1 MYNPGTKLKTRPL
14 IIESILGQ
22 GGFGITYK
30 ARHSDFKFPVVLKTP
45 NPSFKGEQNFFKYL
59 QQFRKEGKILA
70 QISVDEPPN
79 IVRVSELLE
88 EDGIPWLIMDY
99 IQGKNLYELVS
110 QEGKVS
116 EEKAI
121 NYIQPIAEALG
132 KCHELGIIHRDVR
145 PRNIVVREGS
155 EIPVLIDFGIAAEL
169 GIKSTSKPAYR
180 LFSPWEQQTKG
191 EKAPTLDIYALAA
204 SLYYLVTG
212 ETPTPSFMRK
222 LENQEL
228 LPPKELNSSIS
239 GDLNLAILM
248 GMAVEQEDR
257 PQSIEEWLRLFPSKD
272 KTQNKVELRSD
283 VGVDYG
289 QLEKL
294 LTAGQWRDA
303 DLETRKL
310 MLKAANRR
318 KEQCWFREE
327 DIKNFPCADLR
338 TIDELWLKY
347 SDGKFG
353 FSVQKQIWESLGAG
367 ISDEAEEQL
376 GDRLG
381 WRSQGK
387 WLYYPELTFDL
398 TAPNGHLPSS
408 VGGGRWE
415 DWHGWWGLF
424 SRAKNCNL

>member
-59 QQFRKEGKILA
+59 QQFKKEGKILVD
-70 QISVDEPPN
+70 ISVDEPPN
-79 IVRVSELLE
+79 IVRASELLE

-116 EEKAI
+116 EEIAV
-121 NYIQPIAEALG
+121 NYIRPIAEALK
-132 KCHELGIIHRDVR
+132 KCHHLGIIHRDIR
-145 PRNIVVREGS
+145 PRNIVVRERS
-155 EIPVLIDFGIAAEL
+155 DIPVLLDFGLAVEL

-180 LFSPWEQQTKG
+180 LFSPWEQQTQG

-222 LENQEL
+222 LENYEL
-228 LPPKELNSSIS
+228 VPPKELNSTIS
-239 GDLNLAILM
+239 EDLNLAILM
-248 GMAVEQEDR
+248 GMAVEQKDR
-257 PQSIEEWLRLFPSKD
+257 PQSIEEWLMLFPSEEKS
-272 KTQNKVELRSD
+272 QQFVELRSQ
-283 VGVDYG
+283 VGVDYSG
-289 QLEKL
+289 LEQLL
-294 LTAGQWRDA
+294 AAGHWREA
-303 DLETRKL
+303 DLETRRL
-310 MLKAANRR
+310 MLEAANRK

-327 DIKNFPCADLR
+327 DIKNFPCTDLG
-338 TIDELWLKY
+338 TIDGLWVKY
-347 SDGKFG
+347 SGGKFG
-353 FSVQKQIWESLGAG
+353 FSIQRQIWESLGAG
-367 ISDEAEEQL
+367 TTDEAEEQF

-387 WLYYPELTFDL
+387 WLYYPDLTFDL
-398 TAPNGHLPSS
+398 TAPHGHLPSS

-424 SRAKNCNL
+424 SRARDCNL